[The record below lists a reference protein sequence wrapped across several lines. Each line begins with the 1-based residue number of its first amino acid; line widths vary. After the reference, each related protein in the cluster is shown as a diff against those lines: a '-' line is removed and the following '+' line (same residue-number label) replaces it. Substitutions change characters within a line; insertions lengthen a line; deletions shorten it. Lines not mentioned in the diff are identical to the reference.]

1 MQDRLK
7 VDESKHLIHP
17 AILQLSQLY
26 VTGEGNVPMGQA
38 RVQTPFDK

>member
-1 MQDRLK
+1 VQDKLK
-7 VDESKHLIHP
+7 VEEIKHLMHP

-26 VTGEGNVPMGQA
+26 VTGEGNVPVGQV